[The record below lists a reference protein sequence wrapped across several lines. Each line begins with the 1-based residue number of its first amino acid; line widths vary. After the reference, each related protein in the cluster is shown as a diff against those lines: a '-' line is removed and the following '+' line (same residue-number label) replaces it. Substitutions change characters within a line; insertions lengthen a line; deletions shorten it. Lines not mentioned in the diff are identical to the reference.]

1 MCSWLCP
8 RSSPTNKI
16 LPHTAHRKGLVRSQ
30 RHTRTLGLKT
40 GNKGKVHC
48 LLQPGHSLLHLALP
62 VTRLRKRPQDP
73 LFVTLG
79 ETWVWGG
86 IRRFFTGPFIKDVI
100 NQAERVCKQMIYWKT
115 IFFTFIYKSYDEWAG
130 RELQNIKKK
139 NWWRLL
145 WTAPIHS
152 WVDPSVFASSRQI
165 LLLLKIAKLIFVATE
180 VSCGPSLKFTSHKIL
195 RSIRFLSHNHTWARV
210 LCVFLWVGWKITR
223 KFKIIN
229 TVFCDKSSIWYV
241 VHFCTAFGQA

>member
-1 MCSWLCP
+1 MSSWLCP

-115 IFFTFIYKSYDEWAG
+115 IFFNFIYKSDDEWAR
-130 RELQNIKKK
+130 RELKNIKKK
-139 NWWRLL
+139 LMTSFMNGPCSFPLNGNFINFIIVASASHLTRLND
-145 WTAPIHS
+145 A
-152 WVDPSVFASSRQI
+152 
-165 LLLLKIAKLIFVATE
+165 
-180 VSCGPSLKFTSHKIL
+180 
-195 RSIRFLSHNHTWARV
+195 
-210 LCVFLWVGWKITR
+210 
-223 KFKIIN
+223 
-229 TVFCDKSSIWYV
+229 
-241 VHFCTAFGQA
+241 